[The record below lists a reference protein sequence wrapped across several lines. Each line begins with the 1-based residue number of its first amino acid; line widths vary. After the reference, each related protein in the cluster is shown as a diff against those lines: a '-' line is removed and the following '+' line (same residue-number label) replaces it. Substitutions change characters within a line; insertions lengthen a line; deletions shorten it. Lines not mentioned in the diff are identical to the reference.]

1 MKKTILLLLALI
13 FFFAGEAKA
22 YELTLVKNLRSA
34 HIYSPKSA
42 IFSRDGSK
50 FYVHALEGKETLVF
64 DAKTLALKTVIPHRF
79 TSDDAALFLN
89 NENTV
94 FDYPYNNCFGSG
106 DRNIFSGKPVECV
119 FTHGGRYLWVSY
131 YRRECDQN
139 ASSPSAI
146 AVIDTETDTIV
157 RVLPSPPLPK
167 MLVASPDGRR
177 LAVTNWGD
185 NTVALI
191 NVSGEDPASFS
202 YERQIVVGS
211 RLSVKNIQGNRDSAC
226 GLCLRG
232 TCFTGDSRFLLVC
245 GMRSGNLHVFDV
257 ESGKPLGFV
266 RLPVVNPRHCVLGP
280 DGSKLYV
287 SFNIPG
293 KVAELSVADI
303 LAQAPSHSAVRGRVL
318 TVGRGARTIAL
329 SPDGTRLYAVCNL
342 SSSLTCVD
350 IQSWKI
356 LTSVRVAPYGVGL
369 CINPDETLA
378 VVTSQG
384 RNGEGGNTVG
394 VFAIKK

>member
-1 MKKTILLLLALI
+1 MQYRFLLFFVFAFFLADQ
-13 FFFAGEAKA
+13 ACA
-22 YELTLVKNLRSA
+22 YELSLVKNLRSQ

-42 IFSRDGSK
+42 VFSPDGSK

-64 DAKTLALKTVIPHRF
+64 DAATLALKTVIPHHF
-79 TSDDAALFLN
+79 TKDDAGLFQ

-94 FDYPYNNCFGSG
+94 FDYQYNNCRGSG
-106 DRNIFSGKPVECV
+106 DHNIFNGKPVECA
-119 FTHGGRYLWVSY
+119 FTHEGRYLWVSY

-146 AVIDTETDTIV
+146 AVIDTTTDTIV

-167 MLVASPDGRR
+167 MLVASPDGTR

-191 NVSGEDPASFS
+191 SLKGENPSDFS
-202 YERQIVVGS
+202 YERQIVVGK
-211 RLSVKNIQGNRDSAC
+211 RLSVKNIGGNRDSNC

-232 TCFTGDSRFLLVC
+232 TCFTKDSRYLLVS
-245 GMRSGNLHVFDV
+245 GMRSSNLFVFDV
-257 ESGKPLGFV
+257 ESGEALGFV
-266 RLPVVNPRHCVLGP
+266 RLPVANPRHCVLNPAG
-280 DGSKLYV
+280 DKLYV

-293 KVAELSVADI
+293 KVAEIALDDI
-303 LAQAPSHSAVRGRVL
+303 LAAAPSHSSVRGRVL
-318 TVGRGARTIAL
+318 TVGRGTRTIAL
-329 SPDGTRLYAVCNL
+329 SPDGARLYAVCNL
-342 SSSLTCVD
+342 SSTLSCID
-350 IQSWKI
+350 IARWKVI
-356 LTSVRVAPYGVGL
+356 ASVPVAPYGVGL
-369 CINPDETLA
+369 CVSPDETMA
-378 VVTSQG
+378 IVTSQG